1 MAPGSHWHE
10 AGSTG
15 GRSGRMAP
23 GSHWHEAG
31 STGGRSGRMTSG
43 SHWHE
48 AGSTGGGSVR
58 LIPEFRW
65 NESWT
70 ERWRSPASVWFHCDS
85 DAFHAAALVEHEW
98 QIRESCVAK
107 PN

>member
-1 MAPGSHWHE
+1 MTSGS
-10 AGSTG
+10 
-15 GRSGRMAP
+15 R
-23 GSHWHEAG
+23 WHEAG